1 MECQIYTYTPRR
13 VSGAPRRR
21 QRRRRRRHCILPV
34 FRFALFGAMPIIV
47 LLLLRISLPIHLEQN
62 AAHGFVDEDRFSVME
77 AIMPESSS
85 IADAAE
91 NNQIIAVEPT
101 IAPAPTPAEPDN
113 APGREYDFSAPV
125 PESPP
130 VENSYFD
137 DAVFIGDSRT
147 EGLILN
153 TGLSNATAYVY
164 KGLMV
169 DTVFTKPVVNKDGQ
183 KLSVMDA
190 LKSTQ
195 FSKVYIMLGINETG
209 WVYSQ
214 IFQSKYGDIIDRIRE
229 INPDAIIYVQG
240 IMPVSNKVSSTHSY
254 ITNTKINEYN
264 LLLRELAEEKQVCY
278 IDTENAVASAD
289 GSLPADAATDGIHL
303 VKDYCEKWLDYLK
316 THSTTI

>member
-1 MECQIYTYTPRR
+1 MEYRVYTYTPRG
-13 VSGAPRRR
+13 VLDTPC
-21 QRRRRRRHCILPV
+21 RRRRRVRRRHGIPPI
-34 FRFALFGAMPIIV
+34 FRFTLVGAMPIVV
-47 LLLLRISLPIHLEQN
+47 LLLLRISLPVHLGQTATN
-62 AAHGFVDEDRFSVME
+62 GYADENTPSTFEVIPTEND
-77 AIMPESSS
+77 S

-91 NNQIIAVEPT
+91 DNRIVAVEPA
-101 IAPAPTPAEPDN
+101 IAPAEADDTPDQK
-113 APGREYDFSAPV
+113 YDFSAPV
-125 PESPP
+125 PESSP
-130 VENSYFD
+130 VEDSYFD

-153 TGLSNATAYVY
+153 TGLSNATSYVY

-169 DTVFTKPVVNKDGQ
+169 DTVFTKPFVNKDGQ

-214 IFQSKYGDIIDRIRE
+214 IFQSKYGEIIDGIRE
-229 INPDAIIYVQG
+229 INPYAVIYIQG
-240 IMPVSNKVSSTHSY
+240 IMPVSDKVSSTHSY

-264 LLLRELAEEKQVCY
+264 LLLRELAKDKQVCY
-278 IDTENAVASAD
+278 INTENAVVSED
-289 GSLPADAATDGIHL
+289 GNLPADAATDGIHL

-316 THSTTI
+316 THTAP

>member
-1 MECQIYTYTPRR
+1 MEYRVYTYTPRA
-13 VSGAPRRR
+13 VPGTP
-21 QRRRRRRHCILPV
+21 RRRRRIRKRHGIPPI
-34 FRFALFGAMPIIV
+34 FRLALFGAMPIIALV
-47 LLLLRISLPIHLEQN
+47 ILRMSFPVRLEQTT
-62 AAHGFVDEDRFSVME
+62 AQGLAVEDKPSVFE
-77 AIMPESSS
+77 AISTENDSVSE
-85 IADAAE
+85 AAE
-91 NNQIIAVEPT
+91 KNLIVAVEPV
-101 IAPAPTPAEPDN
+101 IPSAETDN

-153 TGLSNATAYVY
+153 TGLYNATAYVY

-190 LKSTQ
+190 LQSTQ

-209 WVYSQ
+209 WAYSQ

-229 INPDAIIYVQG
+229 INPDATIHVQG
-240 IMPVSNKVSSTHSY
+240 VMPVSDKVSSTHRY
-254 ITNTKINEYN
+254 ITNTRINEYN

-278 IDTENAVASAD
+278 IDTENAVASED

-316 THSTTI
+316 THSTQCKEEI